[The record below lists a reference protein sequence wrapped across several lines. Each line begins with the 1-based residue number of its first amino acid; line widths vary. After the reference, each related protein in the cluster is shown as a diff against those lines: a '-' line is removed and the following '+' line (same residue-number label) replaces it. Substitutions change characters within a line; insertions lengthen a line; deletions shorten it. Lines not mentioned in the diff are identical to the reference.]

1 MARKKHIRE
10 VADGRTAGCQMFLAL
25 VRTLRT
31 GRTQH
36 MTITSQTTTGL
47 LVVAAQLLAGSAA
60 YADQRPLQRRTDP
73 ATGAELRLYQ
83 GQRPGRDAR
92 IEIQDPSVL
101 IRKEVANGSL
111 LTTIVAGSEQ
121 VSVAIGR
128 DGLVVTRGSQ
138 RVSAD
143 RAHRDQLEVARKL
156 VASSAAVARA
166 KTLLAKLTSGSASPL
181 RQTAM
186 VTRVMLLTLSGDV
199 AGAEALSRLAREESD
214 RVTIKRASLGEG
226 EEDGPGECWRVY
238 ALEAIAAYKE
248 YEDCYNSQ
256 SWYDVLGKLG
266 CATVYDM
273 RAIGAFAW
281 WMSCVGLRKA

>member
-1 MARKKHIRE
+1 
-10 VADGRTAGCQMFLAL
+10 
-25 VRTLRT
+25 
-31 GRTQH
+31 

-47 LVVAAQLLAGSAA
+47 LVVAAQILVGSAA

-73 ATGAELRLYQ
+73 STGAELRLYQ

-92 IEIQDPSVL
+92 IEIQDRSVL
-101 IRKEVANGSL
+101 IRKEMANGAL
-111 LTTIVAGSEQ
+111 LTTIVAGNDR

-128 DGLVVTRGSQ
+128 GGLVVTRGSQ
-138 RVSAD
+138 HVSVD
-143 RAHRDQLEVARKL
+143 RTHRDQLEAAQKL
-156 VASSAAVARA
+156 VANSAAVARA

-199 AGAEALSRLAREESD
+199 AGAEALPRLARAESEK
-214 RVTIKRASLGEG
+214 VTIKPASLGEG
-226 EEDGPGECWRVY
+226 EEEDGPGECWREY
-238 ALEAIAAYKE
+238 TLEAIAAYKE

-256 SWYDVLGKLG
+256 AWYDVLGKLG

>member
-1 MARKKHIRE
+1 
-10 VADGRTAGCQMFLAL
+10 
-25 VRTLRT
+25 
-31 GRTQH
+31 
-36 MTITSQTTTGL
+36 MTITSQTTAGL
-47 LVVAAQLLAGSAA
+47 LVVAGQLLVGSAA

-73 ATGAELRLYQ
+73 STGAELRLYQ

-111 LTTIVAGSEQ
+111 LTTIVAGNDQ

-128 DGLVVTRGSQ
+128 GGLVVTRGSQ
-138 RVSAD
+138 RVSVD
-143 RAHRDQLEVARKL
+143 RTQRDQLEAAQKL
-156 VASSAAVARA
+156 VANSPAVARA

-181 RQTAM
+181 RQSAV

-199 AGAEALSRLAREESD
+199 AGAEALSRLARAESE
-214 RVTIKRASLGEG
+214 RVTIKPAAFGE
-226 EEDGPGECWRVY
+226 EEDGPGECWREY

-256 SWYDVLGKLG
+256 AWYDVLGKLG

-281 WMSCVGLRKA
+281 WMSCVGLRKS